1 MQGNASGSPDAT
13 QRDAAGRVSP
23 KTHGMAKLVE
33 REPALRASPL
43 AKAPA
48 LAIQFFLIPLAVVG
62 VIVLVYGGFRTL
74 VTTERTPE
82 EFLSDVRTGGR
93 ERRWP
98 AAFELSRLLADPE
111 TEVRHPNIGAA
122 IVQAFVDSEG
132 DDPRVRQY
140 LALALGR
147 LTNPPAGAAGEL
159 VKALDSPDAEVRIS
173 VIWALASLG
182 DPGTV
187 DDIEA
192 MYLVEDA
199 GVRKMA
205 IYALGALPGTAHMA
219 TLRNAL
225 DDPAADVQ
233 WNAAVALA
241 RHGLDDG
248 LPVLRRMIDRPY
260 VERMVTLVP
269 TPQDAVDPVAAV
281 MVSALQ
287 AVAALGSSELNDQIR
302 ALSENDASLQVR
314 NAALEALDALPSAP
328 RQVGDAARAIP

>member
-1 MQGNASGSPDAT
+1 MHRGAAGHVRGSPKDV
-13 QRDAAGRVSP
+13 RMD
-23 KTHGMAKLVE
+23 KLVE
-33 REPALRASPL
+33 RESGLRASRL

-48 LAIQFFLIPLAVVG
+48 LAVQFFLIPLAVVG
-62 VIVLVYGGFRTL
+62 VIVLVYGGFRAL

-98 AAFELSRLLADPE
+98 AAFELSRLLADPQ

-140 LALALGR
+140 LALAIGR
-147 LTNPPAGAAGEL
+147 LNNAPPDAAGEL
-159 VKALDSPDAEVRIS
+159 VKALGSPDTEVRIS

-182 DPGTV
+182 DPGTIG
-187 DDIEA
+187 DIEA
-192 MYLVEDA
+192 MYLADDA
-199 GVRKMA
+199 GVRKMS
-205 IYALGALPGTAHMA
+205 IYALGALPGAGHMA

-225 DDPAADVQ
+225 DDAVADVQ

-260 VERMVTLVP
+260 VERTVTLAP
-269 TPQDAVDPVAAV
+269 TPQDAIDPVAAV

-287 AVAALGSSELNDQIR
+287 AVAALGSGELTDQIR
-302 ALSENDASLQVR
+302 ALSENDSSLRVR
-314 NAALEALDALPSAP
+314 NAALETLDALASEP
-328 RQVGDAARAIP
+328 RQVGDAAQAIR

>member
-1 MQGNASGSPDAT
+1 MD
-13 QRDAAGRVSP
+13 
-23 KTHGMAKLVE
+23 KLVE
-33 REPALRASPL
+33 RESALRASPL

-48 LAIQFFLIPLAVVG
+48 LAVQFFLIPLAVVG
-62 VIVLVYGGFRTL
+62 VIVLVYGGFRVL

-82 EFLSDVRTGGR
+82 EFLSDVRVGGR

-111 TEVRHPNIGAA
+111 TEIRHPNIGAA
-122 IVQAFVDSEG
+122 IVQAFVDSDG

-140 LALALGR
+140 LALAIGR
-147 LTNPPAGAAGEL
+147 LATPPPGAASEL
-159 VKALDSPDAEVRIS
+159 VEALSGSDAEVRIS

-182 DPGTV
+182 DPSTIE
-187 DDIEA
+187 DIEA
-192 MYLVEDA
+192 MYRVEDA

-205 IYALGALPGTAHMA
+205 IYALGALPGTGHMA

-241 RHGLDDG
+241 RHGRDDG
-248 LPVLRRMIDRPY
+248 MPVLRRMIDRPY
-260 VERMVTLVP
+260 VERMVTLAP
-269 TPQDAVDPVAAV
+269 TPQEAVDPVAAV

-287 AVAALGSSELNDQIR
+287 AVAALGSGELNEQIR
-302 ALSENDASLQVR
+302 ALSESDASLQVR
-314 NAALEALDALPSAP
+314 NAALETLDALPSAA
-328 RQVGDAARAIP
+328 RQVGDAARAIR

>member
-1 MQGNASGSPDAT
+1 MN
-13 QRDAAGRVSP
+13 
-23 KTHGMAKLVE
+23 KLAE
-33 REPALRASPL
+33 REPPLRASPL

-48 LAIQFFLIPLAVVG
+48 LAVQFFLIPLAVVG

-98 AAFELSRLLADPE
+98 AAFELSRLLADPQ
-111 TEVRHPNIGAA
+111 TEIRHPGIGAA
-122 IVQAFVDSEG
+122 IVQAFADSEG

-147 LTNPPAGAAGEL
+147 LSSPPPETAGEL
-159 VKALDSPDAEVRIS
+159 VAALDSPDAEVRIS

-182 DPGTV
+182 DPGTI
-187 DDIEA
+187 DDIAA
-192 MYLVEDA
+192 MYRADDA

-205 IYALGALPGTAHMA
+205 IYALGALPGTGHMA

-260 VERMVTLVP
+260 VERTVTLAP
-269 TPQDAVDPVAAV
+269 APQDTVDPVAAV
-281 MVSALQ
+281 MVSGLQ
-287 AVAALGSSELNDQIR
+287 AVAALGADELEDEIR
-302 ALSENDASLQVR
+302 ALSENDASLRVR
-314 NAALEALDALPSAP
+314 NAALETLDALAAAP
-328 RQVGDAARAIP
+328 RADAARTTRATP

>member
-1 MQGNASGSPDAT
+1 MD
-13 QRDAAGRVSP
+13 
-23 KTHGMAKLVE
+23 KLVE

-48 LAIQFFLIPLAVVG
+48 LAVQFFLIPLAVVG
-62 VIVLVYGGFRTL
+62 VIVLVYGGFRAL

-111 TEVRHPNIGAA
+111 TEARHPGIGAA
-122 IVQAFVDSEG
+122 IVQAFSDSEG

-140 LALALGR
+140 LALAIGR
-147 LTNPPAGAAGEL
+147 LGNPPPEAADEL
-159 VKALDSPDAEVRIS
+159 VAALGSGDAEVRIS

-182 DPGTV
+182 EPATI

-192 MYLVEDA
+192 MYHADDA

-205 IYALGALPGTAHMA
+205 IYALGALPGAGHMA

-225 DDPAADVQ
+225 DDPVADVQ

-248 LPVLRRMIDRPY
+248 MPVLRRMIDRPY
-260 VERMVTLVP
+260 VEQMVTVAP
-269 TPQDAVDPVAAV
+269 TPQDTVDPVAAV

-287 AVAALGSSELNDQIR
+287 AVAALGSRELNEQIR
-302 ALSENDASLQVR
+302 ALSEDDASLRVR
-314 NAALEALDALPSAP
+314 NAALETLEVLPSAP
-328 RQVGDAARAIP
+328 RQVGDAARAIR